1 MRSLSASELL
11 AVWESGSRSRPFERV
26 LALLSAATPE
36 SSLAAIARISLGCR
50 DMRLLRLREWVFGP
64 DLPLLVSCPQCS
76 QALEV
81 TLSATS
87 LRSVRDESVD
97 AATALESEVVAGD

>member
-1 MRSLSASELL
+1 
-11 AVWESGSRSRPFERV
+11 
-26 LALLSAATPE
+26 
-36 SSLAAIARISLGCR
+36 
-50 DMRLLRLREWVFGP
+50 LREWVFGP